1 MKMFQD
7 IVFFISR
14 TGAVLAGVIIVYMVC
29 HILLEIFVRSALAT
43 STFSLDELIGYSG
56 AACAYLGL
64 GYTLEKGGLIRVNLV
79 LSKMN
84 PLSRAR
90 KTIEVLCCI
99 GTLIAMGL
107 PLWYFGRSVIVKY
120 GSGYTSG
127 TMLNAPQWIPEGFL
141 LVGLIIFWI
150 QLLAYLFRV
159 LGNQV
164 DLDATRAANLGIE

>member
-43 STFSLDELIGYSG
+43 STFSLDELIGYSV

-107 PLWYFGRSVIVKY
+107 PLWYFGRAS
-120 GSGYTSG
+120 S
-127 TMLNAPQWIPEGFL
+127 
-141 LVGLIIFWI
+141 
-150 QLLAYLFRV
+150 
-159 LGNQV
+159 
-164 DLDATRAANLGIE
+164 